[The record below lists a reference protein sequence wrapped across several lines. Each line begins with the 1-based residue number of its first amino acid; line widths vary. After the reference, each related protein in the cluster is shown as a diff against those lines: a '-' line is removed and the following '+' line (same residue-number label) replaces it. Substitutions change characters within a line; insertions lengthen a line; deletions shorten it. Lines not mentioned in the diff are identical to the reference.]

1 MVLTGSQAKAIQNN
15 WKQVRSRAQDFG
27 NDLFIRY
34 LAANPGDQDHFPK
47 FCEVPMGDL
56 RGDKE
61 FNHQTKLVIDALGNI
76 VDHLD
81 EIQKAANFLRAK
93 ARTHYKRDVTM
104 PQFERL
110 LDMLPMF
117 LQEKAHADGAVAD
130 AWRIAIADLMP
141 AMRDEFA
148 RAHE

>member
-1 MVLTGSQAKAIQNN
+1 MVLTAAQAKAIQGN
-15 WKQVRSRAQDFG
+15 WKAVRARAQDYG
-27 NDLFIRY
+27 NDLFLRY

-47 FCEVPMGDL
+47 FAEVAYGDL
-56 RGDKE
+56 RGNAD
-61 FNHQTKLVIDALGNI
+61 FNAQTKVIVDALGNI

-81 EIQKAANFLRAK
+81 NIQQAANFLRAK

-110 LDMLPMF
+110 LDLLPMF
-117 LQEKAHADGAVAD
+117 LQEKAHADGTVAD
-130 AWRIAIADLMP
+130 AWRIAISDLMP